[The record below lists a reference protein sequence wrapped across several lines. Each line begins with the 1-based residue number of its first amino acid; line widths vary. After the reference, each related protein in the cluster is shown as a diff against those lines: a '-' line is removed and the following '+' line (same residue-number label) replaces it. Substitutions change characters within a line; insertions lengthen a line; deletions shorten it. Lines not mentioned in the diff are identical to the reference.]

1 MGCPLLRRAL
11 RGSNVHANLD
21 LRRRHR
27 GLPDCPGRIHIL
39 QVANNWRNTDI
50 CHKLHVWIL
59 ICKKYYFQGSRTPT
73 GEALSMRSPSI
84 QLWAAFRFLLELVLM
99 YLFRLILSSSLSSI
113 LVFLDIC
120 SDVASWMLPRKSP
133 IIQSMWK
140 TSGPKYWFLYKKKFK
155 KQPTARHNPKIDFK
169 QIVPIMEWYW

>member
-27 GLPDCPGRIHIL
+27 GLPDRPGRLHIL

-99 YLFRLILSSSLSSI
+99 YFFRLILSSSLSSI

-120 SDVASWMLPRKSP
+120 SDVVLHYECFPGNYRSSRAREKLPA
-133 IIQSMWK
+133 QN
-140 TSGPKYWFLYKKKFK
+140 TGFYKNFK
-155 KQPTARHNPKIDFK
+155 KQPTAKIDFK
-169 QIVPIMEWYW
+169 QIVPIMECYW

>member
-1 MGCPLLRRAL
+1 MGGPLLRRAL

-21 LRRRHR
+21 LRCRHR
-27 GLPDCPGRIHIL
+27 GLPDRPGSLHIL

-59 ICKKYYFQGSRTPT
+59 ICKKYYFQGSQTPT

-99 YLFRLILSSSLSSI
+99 YFFRLILSLSSI

-120 SDVASWMLPRKSP
+120 SDVVLHYECFPGNHRSSRAREKLPA
-133 IIQSMWK
+133 QN
-140 TSGPKYWFLYKKKFK
+140 TGFNKKK
-155 KQPTARHNPKIDFK
+155 N
-169 QIVPIMEWYW
+169 

>member
-84 QLWAAFRFLLELVLM
+84 QL
-99 YLFRLILSSSLSSI
+99 
-113 LVFLDIC
+113 
-120 SDVASWMLPRKSP
+120 
-133 IIQSMWK
+133 
-140 TSGPKYWFLYKKKFK
+140 
-155 KQPTARHNPKIDFK
+155 
-169 QIVPIMEWYW
+169 